1 MYFGLFPVSS
11 NVTSP
16 PSTGIRLPHA
26 ASLPV
31 SIHHAEGVDGIARKA
46 SAWNPNP
53 VRYGISPKASMES
66 RPKGKEEYSLPADAM
81 RGRAAIPCNSLCEL
95 MPYQVLRSWINK
107 KTNRSSSFYFGGA
120 CFSKVEAH
128 KTNNF
133 FLPVY

>member
-81 RGRAAIPCNSLCEL
+81 RGRAAIPYNALCAL
-95 MPYQVLRSWINK
+95 IPYQASFVGLNK
-107 KTNRSSSFYFGGA
+107 KSSEEIRGFFWWAIKDSNLGPTGYEPGALTN
-120 CFSKVEAH
+120 
-128 KTNNF
+128 
-133 FLPVY
+133 